1 MNVRR
6 MFANAVARRV
16 AALLVAAAL
25 AWLGMG
31 KADAQTFSC
40 VRGSNC
46 DQGQAYSQCMAA
58 ASSAYSQ
65 HTGRPGYSGPAVSPE
80 CLDIG
85 DMGGGYRA
93 YQCRLTFAT
102 SWYNCTGYVPQVTF
116 YYTATNTC
124 SARGDYVGS
133 PPTSTMAGY
142 VRQGAISCVNGCAAT
157 WYNNGDGTWTGM
169 YSAGTVCEQQQLRQN
184 CSALE
189 NYVWNAYIGACEPK
203 EKSCSAEQTRNAVT
217 GECEDACPVGMVLSA
232 DGTCKTA
239 KSECPAGHIKSPS
252 GGCLPGEGQ
261 CAAGEVRRE
270 NGTCGKDADGD
281 GVADVDDDDP
291 DNDPKESASGGDTC
305 DAPPACNGGA
315 IDCMQLRIQWRID
328 CNTRRNRNVSGGSC
342 AAIPVCTGEKCD
354 AMEYAQLLQ
363 QWRATCALEK
373 IAAKGDGTGGGG
385 GDAGVVDLLTGPG
398 SINSNAGGGD
408 SLEDGNPWADEG
420 EEYEPD
426 ASGYG
431 WSRSCPSPPSFTL
444 PGGQSVQINLTPL
457 CNWVSLGGSLVLILA
472 GLLSLRIVSGGNA

>member
-1 MNVRR
+1 ML
-6 MFANAVARRV
+6 ARRV
-16 AALLVAAAL
+16 AALLVVAAL
-25 AWLGMG
+25 GWLSIGSAHAAEYPNQG
-31 KADAQTFSC
+31 LAYLACKAAVADAMASFPPSSNGQYPQIFRDCTPS
-40 VRGSNC
+40 GS
-46 DQGQAYSQCMAA
+46 
-58 ASSAYSQ
+58 
-65 HTGRPGYSGPAVSPE
+65 
-80 CLDIG
+80 
-85 DMGGGYRA
+85 
-93 YQCRLTFAT
+93 
-102 SWYNCTGYVPQVTF
+102 TGYTCVVYANNNSTPRCREKPGDPWSTSVTF
-116 YYTATNTC
+116 KWKAENSC
-124 SARGDYVGS
+124 DKLPSF
-133 PPTSTMAGY
+133 TSTFQPKSGSVGCNAGCE
-142 VRQGAISCVNGCAAT
+142 VA
-157 WYNNGDGTWTGM
+157 WYGNGDGTSTA
-169 YSAGTVCEQQQLRQN
+169 YHLGTVCQN
-184 CSALE
+184 ETMPQTCTGD
-189 NYVWNAYIGACEPK
+189 YYWNPRLNVCEP
-203 EKSCSAEQTRNAVT
+203 TRPECKAGEAPNAA
-217 GECEDACPVGMVLSA
+217 GHCAPEACPAGMIEKA
-232 DGTCKTA
+232 DGTCGPKA
-239 KSECPAGHIKSPS
+239 EECPAGNVKAPS
-252 GGCLPGEGQ
+252 GECLPGEGQ
-261 CAAGEVRRE
+261 CAAGEVRRD
-270 NGTCGKDADGD
+270 NGTCGKDSDGD

-305 DAPPACNGGA
+305 DAPPSCNGGA

-342 AAIPVCTGEKCD
+342 SSVPVCTGEKCD
-354 AMEYAQLLQ
+354 ALEYAQLLQ

-408 SLEDGNPWADEG
+408 SLEEGNPWADEG

>member
-1 MNVRR
+1 ML
-6 MFANAVARRV
+6 ARRV
-16 AALLVAAAL
+16 AALLVAAVL
-25 AWLGMG
+25 AWLGLG
-31 KADAQTFSC
+31 DA
-40 VRGSNC
+40 
-46 DQGQAYSQCMAA
+46 
-58 ASSAYSQ
+58 SAQSY
-65 HTGRPGYSGPAVSPE
+65 PF
-80 CLDIG
+80 C
-85 DMGGGYRA
+85 
-93 YQCRLTFAT
+93 
-102 SWYNCTGYVPQVTF
+102 
-116 YYTATNTC
+116 
-124 SARGDYVGS
+124 RGDYTGS
-133 PPTSTMAGY
+133 AQCPDAVTAHQTARDATMLVCNGYGSSAPCIGLDGFDTWTSDGRTYVQYSFKAGNLPRQAGPQRYWSGSACPPGQEFNPFTLSCGTACASRPNLTSEFYPKSGST
-142 VRQGAISCVNGCAAT
+142 QCIDGCEVV
-157 WYNNGDGTWTGM
+157 WFRNGDGTSTQMHLGNQCN
-169 YSAGTVCEQQQLRQN
+169 SA
-184 CSALE
+184 
-189 NYVWNAYIGACEPK
+189 NYPETCAPGGAFWNPILNTCEPLQ
-203 EKSCSAEQTRNAVT
+203 AECPAGQTKNSR
-217 GECEDACPVGMVLSA
+217 GECAPEACPAGMVMGA
-232 DGTCKTA
+232 DGTCSSKEN
-239 KSECPAGHIKSPS
+239 ECPAGNVKAPS
-252 GGCLPGEGQ
+252 GECLPGDGQ

-270 NGTCGKDADGD
+270 NGTCGKDGDGD

-315 IDCMQLRIQWRID
+315 IDCMQVRIQWRID

-373 IAAKGDGTGGGG
+373 IAARDGTGGGG

-444 PGGQSVQINLTPL
+444 PGGHSVQINLTPL